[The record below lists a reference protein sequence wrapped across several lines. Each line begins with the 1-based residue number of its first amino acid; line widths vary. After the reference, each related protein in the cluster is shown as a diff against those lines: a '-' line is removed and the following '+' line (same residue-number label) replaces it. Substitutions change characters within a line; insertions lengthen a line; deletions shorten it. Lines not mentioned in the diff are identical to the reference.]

1 MGGWLKKQVKGP
13 GLWLPFGPE
22 LPLLASSSPSSRRQ
36 TAQVASA
43 TGTLKTLLE
52 STSPRAKEPCPAIP
66 LGATGLE
73 LGTSVR
79 LPGPHTWNQQPHLFP
94 APLVRPPAAGAAGL
108 LPRGGSLQSS
118 LVWRVKHLKRCHHRP
133 LRSWGQERPQ
143 VPEVGTHCP
152 RTTRQ
157 EAPASSEHSR
167 EITEI
172 VSIFG
177 SSVYTQG
184 TFLSPE
190 PRACFCLSSS
200 LQPPS
205 GWQLS
210 RPEAHRPILKGSHTK
225 DNS

>member
-1 MGGWLKKQVKGP
+1 MAPIWARAP
-13 GLWLPFGPE
+13 SAGLFLSFTQEANRPSGLCYRDTE
-22 LPLLASSSPSSRRQ
+22 NPLRKHKSQGQGALSGNSSWGHWSWTWYKCEASCATYLESAASSLPSS
-36 TAQVASA
+36 
-43 TGTLKTLLE
+43 
-52 STSPRAKEPCPAIP
+52 P
-66 LGATGLE
+66 
-73 LGTSVR
+73 
-79 LPGPHTWNQQPHLFP
+79 
-94 APLVRPPAAGAAGL
+94 VRPPAAGAAGL
-108 LPRGGSLQSS
+108 LPWGGNLQSS

-200 LQPPS
+200 LQPPC

-210 RPEAHRPILKGSHTK
+210 RPEAHRPILKGNHTK